1 MQEINLKDSMPQST
15 KEVFE
20 TLSGVRYL
28 KKTLLEYT
36 LLGGTA
42 LSIYLKHRMSEDL
55 DFFKNGTNLNKGKLF
70 YFFRKNEIKYE
81 IIAEPSSEQID
92 LMIGNVKISFFASGF
107 DCLKNNKNK
116 KYGNIEIASV
126 ELITAMKV
134 YTLSLRSEFRD
145 YYDLYV
151 LNKELFSIDEM
162 YRISKDILH
171 MGTFKLFSQQLV
183 YIDDIQ
189 EKGIDQHLNP
199 KYRVSLTDIREH
211 FVKEIEK
218 KLESLR

>member
-1 MQEINLKDSMPQST
+1 MEEINLKDSMLQST

-20 TLSGVRYL
+20 TLARAKYL
-28 KKTLLEYT
+28 KKILSEYT
-36 LLGGTA
+36 LVGGTA

-55 DFFKNGTNLNKGKLF
+55 DFFKNGINLDKAKLF
-70 YFFRKNEIKYE
+70 YFFRKNGIKYE
-81 IIAEPSSEQID
+81 ILAEPSSEQID
-92 LMIGNVKISFFASGF
+92 FLISDVKVSFFATGF
-107 DCLKNNKNK
+107 DCLKNKKNI
-116 KYGNIEIASV
+116 KYKNIEIASI

-134 YTLSLRSEFRD
+134 YTLSLRSKFRD

-162 YRISKDILH
+162 YAISKDILH

-199 KYRVSLTDIREH
+199 KYIVSLTEIRKH
-211 FVKEIEK
+211 FVKEIERKLK
-218 KLESLR
+218 KYE

>member
-1 MQEINLKDSMPQST
+1 MPEINIKASMPQNT
-15 KEVFE
+15 REVFE

-36 LLGGTA
+36 LVGGTA

-55 DFFKNGTNLNKGKLF
+55 DFFKNGTSLDKGKLF
-70 YFFRKNEIKYE
+70 AFFRKNGIKYE
-81 IIAEPSSEQID
+81 ILAEPSSEQID
-92 LMIGNVKISFFASGF
+92 FLLGKVKISFFASGF
-107 DCLKNNKNK
+107 DCLKNKKNK

-151 LNKELFSIDEM
+151 LNKELYSIDEM
-162 YRISKDILH
+162 FGISKDILH

-183 YIDDIQ
+183 YIDDIK
-189 EKGIDQHLNP
+189 EKGIDQHLEP
-199 KYRVSLTDIREH
+199 KYIVSLTDIREH

-218 KLESLR
+218 KIKKLR